1 MLRLTSQASELFLQQ
16 CAAEQR
22 RLPQMVVANATWK
35 DGALQTTLFEP
46 FEILRHSNRESHRK
60 ENENSGDRMRFGSC
74 GSPAWI
80 RNPGFTARCWVS
92 GSFTSLLVEDDPDHA
107 RLAHALVNVC
117 GDGPNLFPVE
127 TSTARGVFFTKLE
140 FSS

>member
-60 ENENSGDRMRFGSC
+60 ENENSGDRMRFGSLAPRHGFETQ
-74 GSPAWI
+74 GSRLDA
-80 RNPGFTARCWVS
+80 GFRGHSPVS
-92 GSFTSLLVEDDPDHA
+92 WWKMILITPDWPM
-107 RLAHALVNVC
+107 RL
-117 GDGPNLFPVE
+117 
-127 TSTARGVFFTKLE
+127 
-140 FSS
+140 